1 MSGFYHDEPIPCRG
15 RGREDRRHGSF
26 PAKERYSAGSGDR
39 SFGHV
44 SRSRDSGSRTA
55 GSSWT
60 YISEEEL
67 YGRRGSRENR
77 TGPENRNL
85 PEKMRKL
92 LEMTKTYET
101 DDRKRTEAFLEQAAY
116 MADYE
121 DNYRMRS
128 IPVRHIFV
136 AYQEMQPDEL
146 RGYFAWRT
154 RIRRGESVPGG
165 RDFIRLYTAELINL
179 IGVSSA
185 QEAFDRLLR
194 LQASAGAS
202 DALMADASLKHVLR
216 DFIIAHDLGHDL
228 AGAYCI
234 DDPEM
239 EMTTLGLSHAD
250 TVDDYT
256 LYTAIR
262 SLVKEQIEGS
272 RFLPQIEED
281 ACHVIART
289 VRRLSAKERMQK
301 GKGLTERILGPE
313 RKKPH
318 TMFSWLPFCTTQ
330 PDGYRYE
337 VDPVRAYEYSGDT
350 WYCCGYSSYRNPDE
364 IRNLAGIVRECERLL
379 RKTFHYKNVLPDR
392 RKDPQT
398 AALISDV
405 IRGWME
411 EKARRMRPEIRID
424 LKKLSGIRAAADITR
439 ERLLEGTE
447 DAQESAGFSDLLW
460 DAMPKPPEMAGA
472 IPELPETAD
481 TEPETRDS
489 DDARPISP
497 VPLNTSEN
505 YAMTAP
511 LGRDSARTGESSV
524 FTADE
529 NEFLRLLLEGKPW
542 KDFIS
547 EKQLMLSVFADS
559 INEKAYDILGDTILE
574 IEDGIPALVS
584 DYLEDVKQM
593 TD

>member
-1 MSGFYHDEPIPCRG
+1 MSGIYHDEPIQG
-15 RGREDRRHGSF
+15 RGSGRRDRSSDRDRR
-26 PAKERYSAGSGDR
+26 
-39 SFGHV
+39 
-44 SRSRDSGSRTA
+44 SRALGYRGNS
-55 GSSWT
+55 SSWT
-60 YISEEEL
+60 FISEEEL
-67 YGRRGSRENR
+67 YGRRGTREGTVNA
-77 TGPENRNL
+77 GSL
-85 PEKMRKL
+85 PEKLRKL
-92 LEMTKTYET
+92 LEMTRTYET

-121 DNYRMRS
+121 EDYRMRG

-154 RIRRGESVPGG
+154 RIRAGEKAAGG
-165 RDFIRLYTAELINL
+165 RDFTRLYAAELINL
-179 IGVSSA
+179 AGVSSA
-185 QEAFDRLLR
+185 QEAFDRLLY
-194 LQASAGAS
+194 LQASAGGS
-202 DALMADASLKHVLR
+202 DTLLADASLKHVLR
-216 DFIIAHDLGHDL
+216 DFVIAHNLGHDL
-228 AGAYCI
+228 ALAYCI
-234 DDPEM
+234 DDPEK
-239 EMTTLGLSHAD
+239 EAADLGLAYAD
-250 TVDDYT
+250 TVDDHT
-256 LYTAIR
+256 LYAAVRTLAGD
-262 SLVKEQIEGS
+262 QIDGS
-272 RFLPQIEED
+272 RFLPMIEED

-289 VRRLSAKERMQK
+289 VRIISAKEKAQK
-301 GKGLTERILGPE
+301 GKGLLERLLGPV

-318 TMFSWLPFCTTQ
+318 TMFS
-330 PDGYRYE
+330 RYE
-337 VDPVRAYEYSGDT
+337 VDPVRAYEYTDGT
-350 WYCCGYSSYRNPDE
+350 WYCCSYSSYRNPDE
-364 IRNLAGIVRECERLL
+364 IQNLAGIVRECERLL
-379 RKTFHYKNVLPDR
+379 RKSFHYKNALPDR

-411 EKARRMRPEIRID
+411 EKARRMRPEIQID

-447 DAQESAGFSDLLW
+447 DAQESGGLSDLLW

-472 IPELPETAD
+472 IPEQPETAD
-481 TEPETRDS
+481 IESETRGS
-489 DDARPISP
+489 DDARPIPP

-505 YAMTAP
+505 YAVTTP
-511 LGRDSARTGESSV
+511 IGRDSARTGESSV

-542 KDFIS
+542 KEFIS
-547 EKQLMLSVFADS
+547 ERQLMLSVFADG

-574 IEDGIPALVS
+574 VEDGTPSLVS

>member
-1 MSGFYHDEPIPCRG
+1 MSGIYHDEPIQG
-15 RGREDRRHGSF
+15 RGSGRRDRSSDRDRRSRALG
-26 PAKERYSAGSGDR
+26 YR
-39 SFGHV
+39 SN
-44 SRSRDSGSRTA
+44 S
-55 GSSWT
+55 SSWT
-60 YISEEEL
+60 FISEEEL
-67 YGRRGSRENR
+67 YGRRGTREGTVNA
-77 TGPENRNL
+77 GSL
-85 PEKMRKL
+85 PEKLRKL
-92 LEMTKTYET
+92 LEMTRTYET

-121 DNYRMRS
+121 EDYRMRG

-154 RIRRGESVPGG
+154 RIRAGEKAAGG
-165 RDFIRLYTAELINL
+165 RDFTRLYAAELINL
-179 IGVSSA
+179 AGVSSA
-185 QEAFDRLLR
+185 QEAFDRLLY
-194 LQASAGAS
+194 LQASAGGS
-202 DALMADASLKHVLR
+202 DTLLADASLKHVLR
-216 DFIIAHDLGHDL
+216 DFVIAHNLGHDL
-228 AGAYCI
+228 ALAYCI
-234 DDPEM
+234 DDPEK
-239 EMTTLGLSHAD
+239 EAADLGLAYAD
-250 TVDDYT
+250 TVDDHT
-256 LYTAIR
+256 LYAAVRTLAGD
-262 SLVKEQIEGS
+262 QIDGS
-272 RFLPQIEED
+272 RFLPMIEED

-289 VRRLSAKERMQK
+289 VRIISAKEKAQK
-301 GKGLTERILGPE
+301 GKGLLERLLGPL

-318 TMFSWLPFCTTQ
+318 TMFSWLPFRTEQ

-337 VDPVRAYEYSGDT
+337 VDPVRAYEYTDGT
-350 WYCCGYSSYRNPDE
+350 WYCCSYSSYRNPDE
-364 IRNLAGIVRECERLL
+364 IQNLAGIVRECERLL
-379 RKTFHYKNVLPDR
+379 RKSFHYKNALPDR

-460 DAMPKPPEMAGA
+460 DAMPEPPEVAGA
-472 IPELPETAD
+472 
-481 TEPETRDS
+481 EPES
-489 DDARPISP
+489 MEQPSS

-505 YAMTAP
+505 YAVTTP
-511 LGRDSARTGESSV
+511 IGRDSARTGESSV

-542 KDFIS
+542 KEFIS
-547 EKQLMLSVFADS
+547 ERQLMLSVFADS

-574 IEDGIPALVS
+574 IEDGKPALVS
-584 DYLEDVKQM
+584 DYLEDVKQIVG
-593 TD
+593 

>member
-1 MSGFYHDEPIPCRG
+1 MSGFYHDEPIPGRG
-15 RGREDRRHGSF
+15 RGREDRRHGSL

-67 YGRRGSRENR
+67 YGRSGSVENR

-92 LEMTKTYET
+92 LEMTRTYET

-121 DNYRMRS
+121 EDYRMRG

-154 RIRRGESVPGG
+154 RIRAGEKVTGG
-165 RDFIRLYTAELINL
+165 RDFTRLYAAELINL
-179 IGVSSA
+179 AGVSSA
-185 QEAFDRLLR
+185 QEAFDRLLY

-202 DALMADASLKHVLR
+202 DTLLADASLKHVLR
-216 DFIIAHDLGHDL
+216 DFVIAHNLGHDL
-228 AGAYCI
+228 ALAYCI
-234 DDPEM
+234 DDPEK
-239 EMTTLGLSHAD
+239 EAADLGLAYAD
-250 TVDDYT
+250 TVDDHT
-256 LYTAIR
+256 LYAAVRTLAGD
-262 SLVKEQIEGS
+262 QIDGS
-272 RFLPQIEED
+272 RFLPLIEED

-289 VRRLSAKERMQK
+289 VRIISAKEKAQK
-301 GKGLTERILGPE
+301 GKGIFERLLGPV

-411 EKARRMRPEIRID
+411 EKARRMRPEVRID

-447 DAQESAGFSDLLW
+447 DAQESGGLSDLLW

-472 IPELPETAD
+472 IPEQPETAD
-481 TEPETRDS
+481 IELETRGS
-489 DDARPISP
+489 DDARPIPP

-505 YAMTAP
+505 YAVTTP
-511 LGRDSARTGESSV
+511 IGRDSARIGESSV